1 MLNFTLVS
9 TERVSVLTDESP
21 VLAPAA
27 GGHGWEAAMGP
38 CRDVGPEEWAQERL
52 KLSLLPLAPGN

>member
-9 TERVSVLTDESP
+9 TERVSVLMECLHP
-21 VLAPAA
+21 LQEVA
-27 GGHGWEAAMGP
+27 GGKQRWDPVGIP
-38 CRDVGPEEWAQERL
+38 VGPEEWAQERL